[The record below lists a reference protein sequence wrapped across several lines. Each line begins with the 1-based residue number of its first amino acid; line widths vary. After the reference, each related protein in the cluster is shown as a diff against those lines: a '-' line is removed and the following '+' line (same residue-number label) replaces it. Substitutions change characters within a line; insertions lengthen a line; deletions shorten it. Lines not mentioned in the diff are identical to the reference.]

1 MYLQGWV
8 SHLNTTHYQTTDTK
22 CNTRTREESA
32 SPRNPTGQVRQES
45 ATAPT
50 RELTR
55 PKVLAA
61 RIRHSRSQL
70 GERHCDGGANDGYK
84 DDAVDE
90 LCGAARVYARD
101 EGCRDS
107 EP

>member
-8 SHLNTTHYQTTDTK
+8 SHLDAAHHQASNTK
-22 CNTRTREESA
+22 CDARTRKKST
-32 SPRNPTGQVRQES
+32 SPRNPPRQVRQEP
-45 ATAPT
+45 ATPPT

-61 RIRHSRSQL
+61 RVRHGRSQL
-70 GERHCDGGANDGYK
+70 GERHGDGGANDGYQN
-84 DDAVDE
+84 DAVDE
-90 LCGAARVYARD
+90 LHGAAGVYARD